1 MNTIEIFAV
10 SLAVAMDA
18 FAVSICKGLSIRKTN
33 VTHMLKA
40 GLYFGFFQALMP
52 FLGFILGVR
61 FKDLI
66 MNVDHWIALV
76 LLSLIGVNMIKE
88 SRSGSCSTD
97 PSMGFK
103 KMITL
108 AIATSIDAMAVGITM
123 SILNVNLIFAIS
135 MMGIVTFI
143 LSALGIKLGNIFGS
157 RSKTTAEMIGG
168 FVLIIIGVKILLE
181 HLGILVL

>member
-66 MNVDHWIALV
+66 MNVDHWIAFV
-76 LLSLIGVNMIKE
+76 LLLLIGVNMIK
-88 SRSGSCSTD
+88 
-97 PSMGFK
+97 
-103 KMITL
+103 
-108 AIATSIDAMAVGITM
+108 
-123 SILNVNLIFAIS
+123 
-135 MMGIVTFI
+135 
-143 LSALGIKLGNIFGS
+143 
-157 RSKTTAEMIGG
+157 
-168 FVLIIIGVKILLE
+168 
-181 HLGILVL
+181 